1 MSKDLAT
8 DRQTATNKSNKPR
21 STSPIPRQIVNKIC
35 TTCNGTGNIPS
46 DAHVGGSMECASC
59 LGRGWNYR
67 YKADGSGCGNGGGDV
82 YGDGSGNGGT

>member
-8 DRQTATNKSNKPR
+8 DRQTATNKSKKPR

-67 YKADGSGCGNGGGDV
+67 YKAAAYMAAIASGSTELSPIWRNHE
-82 YGDGSGNGGT
+82 